1 MEDVRLSK
9 YLHKSWLLVAFEA
22 EEWGI
27 IGFAYFIG
35 LMGGTAWWYLGSAVA
50 AYFAIRAFRKLPRG
64 YVEHRLT
71 MAGIYKLQGYPPM
84 FVREFNE

>member
-27 IGFAYFIG
+27 IVFFYFIAF
-35 LMGGTAWWYLGSAVA
+35 MGSGFWYLGSAVA
-50 AYFAIRAFRKLPRG
+50 AYFTIKAYRKLPRG
-64 YVEHRLT
+64 YMEHRLT
-71 MAGIYKLQGYPPM
+71 TAGIYKLKDYPPM
-84 FVREFNE
+84 FVREFNQ